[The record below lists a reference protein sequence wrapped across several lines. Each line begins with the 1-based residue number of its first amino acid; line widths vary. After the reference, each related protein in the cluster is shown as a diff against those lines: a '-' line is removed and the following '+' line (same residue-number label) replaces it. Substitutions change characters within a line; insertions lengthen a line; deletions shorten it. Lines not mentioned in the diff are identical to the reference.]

1 VLVAHACNPSYSGG
15 RDRRISVQTQ
25 PRQIVLKTLSQKK
38 LFTKKRAG
46 GVAQGVG
53 PEFKTPVTPPPRKRP
68 GFKLQYHQKEK
79 ENFPKLIKVTQN
91 RSRYHS
97 MRFSDYLVGE
107 CLNFKFYFIW
117 GLAGDCIF
125 YFK

>member
-1 VLVAHACNPSYSGG
+1 VVAQNCAQYLRG

-53 PEFKTPVTPPPRKRP
+53 PEFKP
-68 GFKLQYHQKEK
+68 QYCKTK
-79 ENFPKLIKVTQN
+79 QN
-91 RSRYHS
+91 KQIGKSQTRESIYNI
-97 MRFSDYLVGE
+97 YI
-107 CLNFKFYFIW
+107 C
-117 GLAGDCIF
+117 
-125 YFK
+125 